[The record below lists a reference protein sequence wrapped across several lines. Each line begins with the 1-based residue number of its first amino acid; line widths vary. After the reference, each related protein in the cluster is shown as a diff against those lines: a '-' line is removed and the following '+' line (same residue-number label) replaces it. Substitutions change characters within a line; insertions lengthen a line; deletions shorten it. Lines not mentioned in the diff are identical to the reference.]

1 MNDDRKAREVYRV
14 FWGKL
19 FALILAI
26 ISLLVAFFIV
36 VMIFNVISLITIQ
49 QWLIS
54 FYLFFT
60 QNIFFKILGVLV
72 VALFVFLA
80 CALLRFLLPKMDN
93 SIVYETP
100 EGEIKISFNSLK
112 ALTIEALR
120 NVEEVVSVEP
130 EITKAGNEAQ
140 ILLRLQVKSDTSVP
154 DLSSMVQNK
163 VREKIERQTG
173 IIVKNIKLFVDLK
186 SQEKLIE
193 NS

>member
-1 MNDDRKAREVYRV
+1 V

-26 ISLLVAFFIV
+26 ISLLVAFFVI
-36 VMIFNVISLITIQ
+36 VMIFNVVSLITIQ
-49 QWLIS
+49 QWLLS

-60 QNIFFKILGVLV
+60 QNFIFKILGILV
-72 VALFVFLA
+72 AALFVFLA

-112 ALTIEALR
+112 ALTKEALR

-130 EITKAGNEAQ
+130 EVTKTGNEAH
-140 ILLRLQVKSDTSVP
+140 ILLRLQVKPETSVP
-154 DLSSMVQNK
+154 DLSAMIQNK

-173 IIVKNIKLFVDLK
+173 IIVKNIKLFIDLK
-186 SQEKLIE
+186 SQEKPVE
-193 NS
+193 NP